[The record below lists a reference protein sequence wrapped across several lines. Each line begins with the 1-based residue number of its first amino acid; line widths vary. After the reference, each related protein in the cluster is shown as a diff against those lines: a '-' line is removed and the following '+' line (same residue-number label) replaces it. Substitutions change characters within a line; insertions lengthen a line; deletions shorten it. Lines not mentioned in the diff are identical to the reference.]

1 MRLLT
6 DDEIIHVPLGYLN
19 KYGEEVPDAVPL
31 LSDENCLS
39 TLTKLVKTTLVF
51 KQQHQRDPTE
61 DEPHQIDVPRL
72 HYRLNKYFI

>member
-6 DDEIIHVPLGYLN
+6 DDEIVHVPLGYLN

-51 KQQHQRDPTE
+51 KQEHQRDPTE
-61 DEPHQIDVPRL
+61 DELTKLMYPD
-72 HYRLNKYFI
+72 FITD